1 MFVRSFVEFA
11 LHRGP
16 KVLTH
21 RSGWPGLCVTRR
33 PRLKGEHTRW
43 CASQP
48 SPQIALVTSE
58 LERPYLPKAPS
69 HLWLGGL
76 NLYLLTETP
85 TPSAR
90 PGWSNT
96 FIPGGPSL
104 IPATRKGLPPLGP
117 LRPKGRVKPLSQ
129 WTPVPGKTGTENFEP
144 LSTETPTPFPCGQGG
159 VCLYPGVF

>member
-1 MFVRSFVEFA
+1 MFLGVILTEMKVLQRDNFYVRSFVRSFVEFA

-85 TPSAR
+85 TPSVCDR
-90 PGWSNT
+90 
-96 FIPGGPSL
+96 GGV
-104 IPATRKGLPPLGP
+104 I
-117 LRPKGRVKPLSQ
+117 PLSQ
-129 WTPVPGKTGTENFEP
+129 EG
-144 LSTETPTPFPCGQGG
+144 LH
-159 VCLYPGVF
+159 